1 MLPMAAVHVLH
12 KAEACPSSQNPLD
25 WVGGVVTPAVLA
37 RAGMT
42 FRDSCLPW
50 NPSIGRLRT
59 CWRLVQLLR
68 KSGNT
73 NLAFQKSSPMV
84 LRGRRLGGR
93 GIGEGLHRG
102 PPKEANSEPKTAEVA
117 AGRRSAARSVALLL
131 ASPFRLDQE
140 WASSKTH
147 LHSGQDVNVS
157 RAGACSCA

>member
-1 MLPMAAVHVLH
+1 
-12 KAEACPSSQNPLD
+12 
-25 WVGGVVTPAVLA
+25 
-37 RAGMT
+37 
-42 FRDSCLPW
+42 
-50 NPSIGRLRT
+50 
-59 CWRLVQLLR
+59 
-68 KSGNT
+68 
-73 NLAFQKSSPMV
+73 MV

-140 WASSKTH
+140 WASSKTL

-157 RAGACSCA
+157 RAGACSCASIHFVEICFVVFGGAQPARLPMSAWLRGPLLGGG